1 MKIHNPNITGSL
13 VLSGSAGTSVNFT
26 SADKGVSGSFS
37 GSFEGSLKNV
47 KTIDATTESTIESS
61 IDTLAN
67 LTSIQGNTVTLG
79 GNLVTQNNNVTI
91 NAAGAA
97 RTLTLNESLTVGDG
111 HDGTLTYS
119 AASKTLT
126 VEDTT
131 NLNQDLTS
139 DASPTFAA
147 GTITGDLSVGGTLTA
162 QEVHTEFE
170 SASILFTSGSTRFG
184 DDTTD
189 THRVTGS
196 MDISGSLKLPH
207 GDVTITDNLSVDG
220 TSNLDNTDIDGT
232 LTVDGGN
239 IVFNEDSADQ
249 DFRVESNG
257 NTHMLFVDGGNNRV
271 GVGTDSPSKLFHT
284 EGSIGGDF
292 LARFKNVNS
301 SNGEALGLLTNNT
314 SAISRLLHA
323 ENSNGRVFT
332 IYNDA
337 KVLIGNGSQESFT
350 ASSASLH
357 IVSNEPSI
365 RLQDM
370 NHAPGTFCLINANS
384 GAGGLEI
391 IADGNNKNAGSSIDF
406 QVDGGSK
413 MVISGSGN
421 VGIGTSSPDAKL
433 KVEEDTHGA
442 NVDIKMRA
450 QNDSGAGR
458 TFAITADPDARSLT
472 MGEVGEFVLISDGSN
487 DVLSMGSSTLIN
499 RVGQPLAVTSGGGSN
514 RGGIAI
520 NSFLADTNGPLIDF
534 NRSRN
539 NTIGQHTSVNS
550 GDGLGAFIFRGSDG
564 DEYVDS
570 AAIVAEVD
578 GSPGNNDMPGRL
590 QFYTTPDGT
599 NSLVERMRIT
609 NAGRVG
615 INTTSPDALLHVSG
629 SQGSGHVAL
638 FQRKEGANNTSY
650 MVSIENDDTTSNQ
663 GAGLNVR
670 AGNDSGDVTFNAVT
684 RDGSYGM
691 RILGDGRVGVGLSDP
706 EATLQV
712 NTGVSDATIAAID
725 VGIGVEFNGGS
736 GGHVGMA
743 VIDGSAGRGKN
754 RGFIGFRGN
763 SASSMGH
770 SHIVFGTG
778 PGVADDPV
786 EIMRITTAGTVLMGT
801 GHTITDGGRL
811 QVNGGGAGGAYV
823 ATFDNSGDADNANGI
838 QIRAGNSSNSGTT
851 RFVNFQESDGD
862 AVGGVRTDSGNV
874 QLYNTSDKRLKKNIR
889 PNEWNGLDIINK
901 SKLYDFEWI
910 KSGETHRGGWIA
922 QEMLDVWEDVVVKPD
937 EQDEHY
943 HIATSYFVPMLVKAV
958 QELSEKNDA
967 LEKRIEELEK

>member
-126 VEDTT
+126 IEDTT

-196 MDISGSLKLPH
+196 MDISGSLNIPH
-207 GDVTITDNLSVDG
+207 GDLIIQDNIDVEGDIDVNG
-220 TSNLDNTDIDGT
+220 TTNLDNVDIDGT
-232 LTVDGGN
+232 TNMVSGVTIGAGSAHA
-239 IVFNEDSADQ
+239 SAD
-249 DFRVESNG
+249 DLIVGGTSSG
-257 NTHMLFVDGGNNRV
+257 NSHGITIATHND
-271 GVGTDSPSKLFHT
+271 DS
-284 EGSIGGDF
+284 G
-292 LARFKNVNS
+292 
-301 SNGEALGLLTNNT
+301 
-314 SAISRLLHA
+314 RLLFSD
-323 ENSNGRVFT
+323 NSNLLEGQVIYDHSTNKMTLGTAATTAVT
-332 IYNDA
+332 IDS
-337 KVLIGNGSQESFT
+337 SQ
-350 ASSASLH
+350 
-357 IVSNEPSI
+357 
-365 RLQDM
+365 
-370 NHAPGTFCLINANS
+370 
-384 GAGGLEI
+384 
-391 IADGNNKNAGSSIDF
+391 K
-406 QVDGGSK
+406 
-413 MVISGSGN
+413 
-421 VGIGTSSPDAKL
+421 VGIGLSNPASTFHVSSSAAANANGVAQIHQAGGTNFPTLLVKQNVQGGNANDDQGLVVRVKGTSGGTGNSFHVYNRDDSNTALVVK
-433 KVEEDTHGA
+433 G
-442 NVDIKMRA
+442 
-450 QNDSGAGR
+450 SGA
-458 TFAITADPDARSLT
+458 TSL
-472 MGEVGEFVLISDGSN
+472 
-487 DVLSMGSSTLIN
+487 GSSTLIN
-499 RVGQPLAVTSGGGSN
+499 RVGQPLAVTTGGGSD

-520 NSFLADTNGPLIDF
+520 NSFLADTNGPLVDF

-539 NTIGQHTSVNS
+539 NTIGSHTSVNS

-629 SQGSGHVAL
+629 SQGSGNVAL
-638 FQRKEGANNTSY
+638 FQRKNGADNTSY

-712 NTGVSDATIAAID
+712 NPGVSDATIAAID
-725 VGIGVEFNGGS
+725 VGYGIEFNGQTD
-736 GGHVGMA
+736 GHVGLA

-754 RGFIGFRGN
+754 RGFIGFRGV
-763 SASSMGH
+763 AAGSMGH
-770 SHIVFGTG
+770 SNIVFGTC
-778 PGVADDPV
+778 PSTSADAV
-786 EIMRITTAGTVLMGT
+786 EIMRINTAGTVLMGT
-801 GHTITDGGRL
+801 GATITDGGRL

-823 ATFDNSGDADNANGI
+823 ATFDNSADADDANGI
-838 QIRAGNSSNSGTT
+838 QIRAGNSTNSGTT
-851 RFVNFQESDGD
+851 RFVNFQESDGG

>member
-147 GTITGDLSVGGTLTA
+147 GTITGDLNVGGTLTA

-257 NTHMLFVDGGNNRV
+257 NANMLFVDGGNN
-271 GVGTDSPSKLFHT
+271 G
-284 EGSIGGDF
+284 
-292 LARFKNVNS
+292 
-301 SNGEALGLLTNNT
+301 
-314 SAISRLLHA
+314 
-323 ENSNGRVFT
+323 
-332 IYNDA
+332 
-337 KVLIGNGSQESFT
+337 
-350 ASSASLH
+350 
-357 IVSNEPSI
+357 
-365 RLQDM
+365 
-370 NHAPGTFCLINANS
+370 
-384 GAGGLEI
+384 
-391 IADGNNKNAGSSIDF
+391 
-406 QVDGGSK
+406 
-413 MVISGSGN
+413 
-421 VGIGTSSPDAKL
+421 VGIGTSTVVSQLHLAKTSGEFGIKLTNDATGHTSSDGVHFNL
-433 KVEEDTHGA
+433 DA
-442 NVDIKMRA
+442 N
-450 QNDSGAGR
+450 NDLNLGTKDS
-458 TFAITADPDARSLT
+458 TNIVFKTADTER
-472 MGEVGEFVLISDGSN
+472 VRIKSDGKVGIGTNNPGVKFIVSSSAAADANGVAQIHQAGGTNHPTLVIKQDIQGGNNNDDQGLVIRVKGTSTGLGNSLHVYNRDDSN
-487 DVLSMGSSTLIN
+487 TGLVVKGNGATSLGAEELIN
-499 RVGQPLAVTSGGGSN
+499 RVGQKLAVTTGGGSD

-520 NSFLADTNGPLIDF
+520 NSFLNDTNGPLIDF
-534 NRSRN
+534 NRSRD
-539 NTIGQHTSVNS
+539 NTIGNHNNLSS
-550 GDGLGAFIFRGSDG
+550 GDGIGGIIFRGSDG
-564 DEYVDS
+564 DEFVDA
-570 AAIVAEVD
+570 AAIVCEAD
-578 GSPGNNDMPGRL
+578 GSTANNDMPGRI
-590 QFYTTPDGT
+590 QFFTTPDGT

-629 SQGSGHVAL
+629 SQGSGAVAL
-638 FQRKEGANNTSY
+638 FERKNGADNTSY
-650 MVSIENDDTTSNQ
+650 MVQIRNDDTTSNQ
-663 GAGLNVR
+663 GAGLNVQ

-684 RDGSYGM
+684 RDGTFGL
-691 RILGDGRVGVGLSDP
+691 RVIGDGRVGIGCSDP
-706 EATLQV
+706 EARLQV
-712 NTGVSDATIAAID
+712 NPGVSDATIAAID
-725 VGIGVEFNGGS
+725 VGYGIEFNGATD
-736 GGHVGMA
+736 GHVGLA

-754 RGFIGFRGN
+754 RGFIGFRGV
-763 SASSMGH
+763 AAGSMGH
-770 SHIVFGTG
+770 SNIVFGTC
-778 PGVADDPV
+778 PSTSADAV
-786 EIMRITTAGTVLMGT
+786 EIMRINTAGTVLMGT
-801 GHTITDGGRL
+801 GATITDGGRL

-823 ATFDNSGDADNANGI
+823 ATFDNSGDAADANGI
-838 QIRAGNSSNSGTT
+838 QIRAGNSTNSGTT
-851 RFVNFQESDGD
+851 RFVNFQESDGG
-862 AVGGVRTDSGNV
+862 AVGGVRTDSSNV

-937 EQDEHY
+937 KTDPHY